1 MAKATIIDKEK
12 FVFERENKSYNRIIT
27 NLRAV
32 WSLDCAARFLSLIVK
47 TAERI
52 LLRCRSPPFDF
63 DSTTTNRNR
72 RNTFEIQSCKRENIF
87 EKRWVNLRKFY
98 ADNGMSDEDIE
109 QIYRH
114 DLLEFNSTRRFMEHN
129 CYLDE
134 MTEDDYEKLNSQD
147 ERLIFEKNASR
158 YWWINEIEDET
169 ISSVLKELSDI
180 DIEIITMYAYE
191 KFTQEEIAKMLGVS
205 QQAVSKRI
213 VFFRKLM
220 GDFVK
225 TEN

>member
-1 MAKATIIDKEK
+1 MKYNHAKEK
-12 FVFERENKSYNRIIT
+12 
-27 NLRAV
+27 
-32 WSLDCAARFLSLIVK
+32 
-47 TAERI
+47 
-52 LLRCRSPPFDF
+52 
-63 DSTTTNRNR
+63 
-72 RNTFEIQSCKRENIF
+72 NIF